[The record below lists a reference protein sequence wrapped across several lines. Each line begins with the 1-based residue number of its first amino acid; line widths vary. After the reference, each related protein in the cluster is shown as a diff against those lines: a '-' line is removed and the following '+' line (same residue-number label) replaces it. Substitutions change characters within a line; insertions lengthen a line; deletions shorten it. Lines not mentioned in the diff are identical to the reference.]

1 MSTLITTT
9 VQGVTTIKKDA
20 STTNATL
27 NANGTITP
35 GNTPKLSTEW
45 NSSFKIGKM
54 NNDYATFASS
64 MSASDATYMQTS
76 LYLINPRTV
85 MIGWYFYKN
94 SFVSGFTGGYGWGVQ
109 LPSNIIPVG
118 GPGFCY
124 QAIPSNYFS
133 FNGTNHFNATPH
145 RWQANTN
152 NSGNNHNILSLYGAQ
167 NNTNWA
173 SGTFESSATGIFVLA
188 SDVTTAYA

>member
-1 MSTLITTT
+1 MSTLITNTI
-9 VQGVTTIKKDA
+9 QGVTTIKKDA

-35 GNTPKLSTEW
+35 GNTPKLSSEW
-45 NSSFKIGKM
+45 NSSFGVGVF
-54 NNDYATFASS
+54 NNDYSTFSS
-64 MSASDATYMQTS
+64 LLIASDATYIQTS

-94 SFVSGFTGGYGWGVQ
+94 SHVSMNAQYGWGIR
-109 LPSNIIPVG
+109 LPTNIIPVG
-118 GPGFCY
+118 GPAFSY

-133 FNGTNHFNATPH
+133 FNGTNYFNATPH

-152 NSGNNHNILSLYGAQ
+152 NSGNNHNVLSLYGAQ
-167 NNTNWA
+167 ASTNWS
-173 SGTFESSATGIFVLA
+173 SGTFETSATGILMLS
-188 SDVTTAYA
+188 SDITTAYA

>member
-9 VQGVTTIKKDA
+9 IQGVNTIKKDA

-27 NANGTITP
+27 NANGTITT
-35 GNTPKLSTEW
+35 GNAVKTSTEW
-45 NSSFKIGKM
+45 NSSFKIGKL
-54 NNDYATFASS
+54 NSDYSTFANS

-94 SFVSGFTGGYGWGVQ
+94 SFVSGFTGGYGWAVQ

-118 GPGFCY
+118 GPDFCY
-124 QAIPSNYFS
+124 QAIPVSY
-133 FNGTNHFNATPH
+133 THLTLPTKA
-145 RWQANTN
+145 
-152 NSGNNHNILSLYGAQ
+152 
-167 NNTNWA
+167 
-173 SGTFESSATGIFVLA
+173 
-188 SDVTTAYA
+188 